1 MKELQKILANSKLSE
16 NSIRDNL
23 VHPML
28 KTTDFKPRE
37 VFEEIK
43 DTAHSY
49 FTTGKAVRMI
59 GLAGLRGTGKTTLLW
74 QVADFIYKNHTTNIY
89 FFHIGNL
96 RRYNIGI
103 KELQEGFETYI
114 SKSKL
119 WSYKEK
125 IVLLFDEIHEDPNW
139 ARDLKILYDEF
150 RIAFAVATGSSALLL
165 QSTADLVT
173 RMLIQH
179 VFPLNFREY
188 LLLTDTVTYKIPELR
203 DELENIFLR
212 SKNIK
217 ELLKSFNTIKPEL
230 GNYLQEVNSI
240 ENCIFDYIVYYN
252 IIRLLIAD
260 NKLQVNSLANELIRR
275 VIYEDIPKLSNDFA
289 NPLSV
294 EKILRRLAA
303 SDEINIQSLSQSIG
317 IAQEKIN
324 ANLDVLVK
332 AELLNILY
340 PYGGIDSKIN
350 KAQKYYFMS
359 PSIRKVI
366 LTPLIGTEVDK
377 DLYAKMLEDIVVLYL
392 KRIFKQESIVS
403 FSSGKGKK
411 NPDLIIETIDKPILL
426 EIGINK
432 KTMKQISNSRI
443 KYKYGIIVNSKIN
456 DIEISENIAIIPLK
470 YFLLL

>member
-1 MKELQKILANSKLSE
+1 MEELKKILTNSKLSKE
-16 NSIRDNL
+16 SIRDNL

-37 VFEEIK
+37 VYEEIK
-43 DTAHSY
+43 ETAHSY

-96 RRYNIGI
+96 RRYNVGI
-103 KELQEGFETYI
+103 KELHEGFQTYI
-114 SKSKL
+114 AKSKL

-188 LLLTDTVTYKIPELR
+188 LLLTDTVTYKIPDLR
-203 DELENIFLR
+203 GKLENIFLR
-212 SKNIK
+212 SKSVK
-217 ELLKSFNTIKPEL
+217 ELLINFNKLKPKL
-230 GNYLQEVNSI
+230 DNYLNKLNNI

-260 NKLQVNSLANELIRR
+260 NKLQINSLANDLIRR
-275 VIYEDIPKLSNDFA
+275 VIYEDIPKLSDDFA
-289 NPLSV
+289 NPLNA

-303 SDEINIQSLSQSIG
+303 SDEVNIQSLSQSIG
-317 IAQEKIN
+317 ISRNNIN
-324 ANLDVLVK
+324 ANLEVLVK
-332 AELLNILY
+332 AELLNVLY

-403 FSSGKGKK
+403 FSSEKGQK

-432 KTMKQISNSRI
+432 KTTKQISNSRI
-443 KYKYGIIVNSKIN
+443 KYKYGIIVNAKIEN
-456 DIEISENIAIIPLK
+456 VEIVDNVAIIPLR